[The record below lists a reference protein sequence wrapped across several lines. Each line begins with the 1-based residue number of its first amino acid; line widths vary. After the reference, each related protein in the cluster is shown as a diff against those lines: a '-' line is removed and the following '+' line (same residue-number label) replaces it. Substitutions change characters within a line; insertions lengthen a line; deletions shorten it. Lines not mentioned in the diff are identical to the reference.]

1 MDTMIVMYNLAE
13 GQNEKDF
20 EAWLHEVDIP
30 AYAKMS
36 SMRNPTYFRAGTLL
50 GENNPSPDK
59 YIVVIGIDSP
69 EAVDKEMADPKWESF
84 IADIESRIT
93 DATYVTARK
102 IAP

>member
-1 MDTMIVMYNLAE
+1 MYNLAE

-20 EAWLHEVDIP
+20 ETWLHKVDIP

-36 SMRNPTYFRAGTLL
+36 SMRNPIYFRAAALL
-50 GENNPSPDK
+50 GEDK
-59 YIVVIGIDSP
+59 LPPYKYVVVIEIDSP
-69 EAVDKEMADPKWESF
+69 EAVEREMADPAWEGF

-93 DATYVTARK
+93 DATYMTATK